1 VKIFDKLFF
10 ITVSWSVS
18 DMRLRDNQEQTNSA
32 FGISANQWT
41 LMAVLV
47 VLLSFQ
53 LQC

>member
-10 ITVSWSVS
+10 ITVSWSIS

-47 VLLSFQ
+47 LSFQ
-53 LQC
+53 LQCW